1 MLGSVLA
8 LDLAEAGHTVTLF
21 EAAPELGGLAAAW
34 SVGDVVWDKHYHVT
48 LGSDRNTRE
57 LLARLGL
64 EKEIRWV
71 QTRTATWTGDRLHS
85 MSSTLDYI
93 RYPELSLVDKARLAW
108 TILSANRTSDWKALE
123 RVSVEA
129 WLRAKSGD
137 RVFDSFWLPLLKSKL
152 GDSYRDTSAAF
163 IWATIQRLY
172 AARSQGMK
180 KELFGYVPGG
190 YARILSTL
198 GASLESAGV
207 EVRLGSRVESI
218 SPGRT
223 VTTADGSDSF
233 DHVVLTAAPPI
244 AARVLPGLEPA
255 ERRRLEAI
263 RYQGIVCASVVT
275 SKPLDGY
282 YLTYLYS
289 DAPFTAVVEMS
300 ALVDRSE
307 FGDRSLIYLP
317 RYCASDDPAF
327 GMSDDELRDRFL
339 PALSRIY
346 PGFSSSDVLAFRVSR
361 VANVFP
367 IPAIRYSELVPS
379 FDTSLPG
386 IHLVNSSQIVNGTL
400 NVNETLALAGRAGAH
415 LMSAGQPQPA

>member
-1 MLGSVLA
+1 MSTWAVVGGGMLGSVLA

-85 MSSTLDYI
+85 MSSTMDYI

-123 RVSVEA
+123 RVSVET

-190 YARILSTL
+190 YARILATL
-198 GASLESAGV
+198 GAALESAGV
-207 EVRLGSRVESI
+207 EVRLDSRVESI

-244 AARVLPGLEPA
+244 AARVLPGLDPA

-275 SKPLDGY
+275 SKPL
-282 YLTYLYS
+282 
-289 DAPFTAVVEMS
+289 
-300 ALVDRSE
+300 
-307 FGDRSLIYLP
+307 
-317 RYCASDDPAF
+317 
-327 GMSDDELRDRFL
+327 
-339 PALSRIY
+339 
-346 PGFSSSDVLAFRVSR
+346 
-361 VANVFP
+361 
-367 IPAIRYSELVPS
+367 
-379 FDTSLPG
+379 
-386 IHLVNSSQIVNGTL
+386 
-400 NVNETLALAGRAGAH
+400 
-415 LMSAGQPQPA
+415 